1 MDARHSSDRVKPK
14 REFAAVSRSFDK
26 IEECTMCEANADPG
40 DVPFHPAVAPAL
52 LAATKDVYG
61 NLLEV
66 GCRVRSFS
74 SPFELED
81 GRVTGLEVRGPRVRY
96 LEGVL
101 LAIGEVQHEGC
112 RRYSIRVDKRV
123 SGSGGGVT
131 EEPVPA
137 DDPWA
142 TVIPPLNGTPTTGG
156 EHVFGV
162 VRVLD

>member
-1 MDARHSSDRVKPK
+1 MR
-14 REFAAVSRSFDK
+14 
-26 IEECTMCEANADPG
+26 EANADLG

-61 NLLEV
+61 SLLEV

-74 SPFELED
+74 SPFELDD
-81 GRVTGLEVRGPRVRY
+81 GRVTGLELRGRRVRY

-101 LAIGEVQHEGC
+101 LSIGEVEHEGC
-112 RRYSIRVDKRV
+112 RRYSIQVDKRV
-123 SGSGGGVT
+123 SGSDGVVT
-131 EEPVPA
+131 EQPVPA

-156 EHVFGV
+156 DHTFGV